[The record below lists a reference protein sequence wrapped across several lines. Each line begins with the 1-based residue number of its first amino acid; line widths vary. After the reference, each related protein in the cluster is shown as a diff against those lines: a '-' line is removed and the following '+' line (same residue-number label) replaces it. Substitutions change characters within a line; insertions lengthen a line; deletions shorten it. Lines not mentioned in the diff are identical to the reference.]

1 MNGMNVNNG
10 RPAPKQF
17 INKNIFE
24 EVVTGPGQQFGYPIN
39 ESGEVKKI
47 VNTGNGKGTFS
58 HNLTTRL
65 RNSAIRNGKPIT
77 YKRVVKTSVLNPKW
91 AAAEHRR
98 EVNNLSS
105 LLNSARMTNG
115 GRHHSGRRHSKRHNS
130 KRHHSKRHHKK
141 RLTRKRN

>member
-1 MNGMNVNNG
+1 MNRMNINNG
-10 RPAPKQF
+10 RRVPVIKQF
-17 INKNIFE
+17 INKDITE

-39 ESGEVKKI
+39 ESGTLKKV
-47 VNTGNGKGTFS
+47 VNTRNGKGTFS
-58 HNLTTRL
+58 HSLTTRQS
-65 RNSAIRNGKPIT
+65 NSAVAEGKPIT
-77 YKRVVKTSVLNPKW
+77 YKRVVKMSVINPRW

-115 GRHHSGRRHSKRHNS
+115 GRHKTKHGKR
-130 KRHHSKRHHKK
+130 HKK

>member
-1 MNGMNVNNG
+1 MNRMNINNG
-10 RPAPKQF
+10 RRVPKQF
-17 INKNIFE
+17 INKNIIE

-39 ESGEVKKI
+39 ESGTLKKV

-58 HNLTTRL
+58 HSLTARQS
-65 RNSAIRNGKPIT
+65 NGAIREGKPIT
-77 YKRVVKTSVLNPKW
+77 YKRVVKMSVINPRW

-115 GRHHSGRRHSKRHNS
+115 GRHKTKHGKRH
-130 KRHHSKRHHKK
+130 KK
-141 RLTRKRN
+141 HLARLTRKRN